1 MSPRLRKQGI
11 GPLSNLWQDNLDP
24 RTGTLQDRP
33 TRSRRRK
40 RLAFVKLNFQTNVYI
55 AELQA
60 GGAELN
66 ALKRFSGNTSLD
78 LCLTG

>member
-1 MSPRLRKQGI
+1 
-11 GPLSNLWQDNLDP
+11 
-24 RTGTLQDRP
+24 
-33 TRSRRRK
+33 
-40 RLAFVKLNFQTNVYI
+40 VKLNFQTNVYI